1 MFPSSFTLE
10 NGRLSAKSA
19 ARHLPK
25 ANRWYFTC
33 VDVSIFHMRCTISWK
48 DNESRIINY
57 RYRREAIWMW
67 MVLGEIP
74 AKGWF
79 EASCSRQACTE
90 SIQVPCLR
98 RLWKGFAVQIF
109 TEHACEQTQFERNSR
124 FQKKSQPI
132 VRKNHFLFCIHLEW
146 IQPSNYSLFPELKQ
160 QPT

>member
-1 MFPSSFTLE
+1 
-10 NGRLSAKSA
+10 
-19 ARHLPK
+19 
-25 ANRWYFTC
+25 
-33 VDVSIFHMRCTISWK
+33 
-48 DNESRIINY
+48 
-57 RYRREAIWMW
+57 

-132 VRKNHFLFCIHLEW
+132 VRKKPFSLLYTLGMNSTFQLFTLSRAKAAANVDQLSDIGLKLDDTKIVSGGTVDEWDELYACGYCDQAFTNSTELMEHREIHSE
-146 IQPSNYSLFPELKQ
+146 INEDHTKYMEDSS
-160 QPT
+160 